1 MDIDAIQIKTIEDEA
16 EKHLQL
22 HLIPDGKI
30 FINQENLI
38 KSLNF
43 KPILDIWNNDL
54 SFGFF
59 TSNEIKSMQRS
70 DEDNIYL
77 CKFKVKINS
86 FRFRNKSC
94 CECNVIVNK
103 RTDWI
108 IFQDGEIM
116 HNWRCGANG
125 RQAIAIENHNY
136 KLGIG

>member
-77 CKFKVKINS
+77 CKFKVKIN
-86 FRFRNKSC
+86 
-94 CECNVIVNK
+94 
-103 RTDWI
+103 
-108 IFQDGEIM
+108 
-116 HNWRCGANG
+116 
-125 RQAIAIENHNY
+125 
-136 KLGIG
+136 